1 MTTDTIIYDKNSAV
15 TGIALL
21 ENGRPAELEI
31 ITGSQAISG
40 NVYLGKINKKVEL
53 AGGREGFFV
62 NLGDGTEGFL
72 NAEENGLNDAKLTEG
87 QSIVVQVSQEKRA
100 EKHARLVRSVQLVG
114 SYLVYCPYR
123 LRVEAS
129 AKIEDKHKMAEYM
142 EKVKENM
149 TGQEGWVLRTASVD
163 VDFAEVAKEMND
175 LRNTFEHIR
184 MKARSEQAPALL
196 YAKPDSLFEYLA
208 RHAGEVKKLITNSR
222 NIENEVKALYGDNL
236 EIEICQNPFEQYG
249 IDEVIAQA
257 LEKETTLKGGGRIS
271 IEETRACTA
280 IDVDSGRDA
289 GGGALNRIN
298 EEAAYE
304 IVHQIRLRNLA
315 GKIVIDFAGHSE
327 YKYIKPLLE
336 ILQQELA
343 KDSMKSHVAGL
354 SRAGLVEIIRVRRR
368 PSLSELMTEECRSC
382 NGTGRVEKGA

>member
-1 MTTDTIIYDKNSAV
+1 MTTDTIVYDKNSTV

-21 ENGRPAELEI
+21 ENGNPEELEI

-40 NVYLGKINKKVEL
+40 NVYLGKISKKVML
-53 AGGREGFFV
+53 AGDKEGFFV
-62 NLGDGTEGFL
+62 NLGNGLEGFL
-72 NAEENGLNDAKLTEG
+72 NAEENGLSEVKLTEG

-123 LRVEAS
+123 LRGEAS

-149 TGQEGWVLRTASVD
+149 TGQEGWILRTASVEA
-163 VDFAEVAKEMND
+163 DFAEVEKGMNE
-175 LRNTFEHIR
+175 LRDTFEQIR
-184 MKARSEQAPALL
+184 MKARSEQAPCLL

-208 RHAGEVKKLITNSR
+208 RHAGTLNKLVTNSR
-222 NIENEVKALYGDNL
+222 NIESEVKAVYGDAFAV
-236 EIEICQNPFEQYG
+236 EICQNPFEEYG
-249 IDEVIAQA
+249 IDETIAQA
-257 LEKETTLKGGGRIS
+257 LEKEVGLKGGGRIS

-280 IDVDSGRDA
+280 VDVDSGRDV

-304 IVHQIRLRNLA
+304 IARQIRLRNLA

-336 ILQQELA
+336 ILERELA
-343 KDSMKSHVAGL
+343 KDSIKSHVAGL

-368 PSLSELMTEECRSC
+368 PSLSELMTEECPTC

>member
-304 IVHQIRLRNLA
+304 IVRQIRLRNLA

>member
-72 NAEENGLNDAKLTEG
+72 NAEENGLSDAKLTEG

-222 NIENEVKALYGDNL
+222 NIENEVKALYGDSL

-280 IDVDSGRDA
+280 IDVDSGRDT

-304 IVHQIRLRNLA
+304 IVRQIRLRNLA